1 MDLSMRLWDD
11 DCGFVVS
18 AELVLVARILV
29 LGMIVGLVSLR
40 DQVVQELGDVAAA
53 FSQLVQSY
61 SFSGITG
68 HTASTAGS
76 QFIDFSDF
84 CDFGLNGGGDQ
95 PGTEPLCIQVTLPA
109 TVESS

>member
-1 MDLSMRLWDD
+1 MVLARRLWEDD
-11 DCGFVVS
+11 LGFVVS
-18 AELVLVARILV
+18 AELILVATILV

-53 FSQLVQSY
+53 FSQLNQSY

-68 HTASTAGS
+68 HTSTTAGS
-76 QFIDFSDF
+76 QFIDFTDF
-84 CDFGLNGGGDQ
+84 CDTPIDAASVA
-95 PGTEPLCIQVTLPA
+95 PVCIEFVDA